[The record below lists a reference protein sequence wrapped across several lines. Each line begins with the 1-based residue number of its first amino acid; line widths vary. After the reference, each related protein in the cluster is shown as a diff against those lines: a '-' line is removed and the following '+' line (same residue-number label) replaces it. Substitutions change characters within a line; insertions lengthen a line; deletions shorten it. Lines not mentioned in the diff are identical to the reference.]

1 MIKKIFLTTLFFCI
15 LVGYRVEAH
24 TPIEDSSPKDG
35 EIITEE
41 LHEVSLKFGTTIE
54 ETSKF
59 DVLNTDGEK
68 IEQANFTIQNNVMTA
83 SFYEPLENGSYEVN
97 WSIIGEDGHP
107 IEGIIKFAVNQVLT
121 DQSIEEVNEAKQPE
135 EKNLVTPTNE
145 KEEDKQINAPNYL
158 LPSIIG
164 LLAVIA
170 IVSIFVLMRRKK

>member
-1 MIKKIFLTTLFFCI
+1 MSKRIFFITLFFCFLI
-15 LVGYRVEAH
+15 SNNMEAH
-24 TPIEDSSPKDG
+24 TPIKDSNPKDG

-41 LHEVSLKFGTTIE
+41 LHEVSLIFGTTIE

-59 DVLNTDGEK
+59 DVMNTDGK
-68 IEQANFTIQNNVMTA
+68 MIEQANFTLQNNVMTA
-83 SFYEPLENGSYEVN
+83 SFYEPLENGSYQVN

-121 DQSIEEVNEAKQPE
+121 DQNIEEVSEAKQPE
-135 EKNLVTPTNE
+135 EKNVVTPINE

-170 IVSIFVLMRRKK
+170 IVSMFVLMRRKK